1 MRTVDLGWGYTLES
15 PPSRKPKM
23 SSLLSG
29 IKFLK
34 EGGAVRGAG
43 EDEGREKKRHRLQE
57 SVGAVCAFSERA
69 APRGGSIVA
78 GRRRR

>member
-1 MRTVDLGWGYTLES
+1 
-15 PPSRKPKM
+15 M

-34 EGGAVRGAG
+34 EGGAARVAG
-43 EDEGREKKRHRLQE
+43 EDEAREKKRHGRQE

-69 APRGGSIVA
+69 TPRGGFVMA
-78 GRRRR
+78 GRRR